1 MRALLILALLLP
13 AGSAWAVRPTEGG
26 MFSFDVTDVVEYW
39 DEPTGAV
46 RVFYSVDGPNVT
58 RLTDS
63 DEDGIPDLP
72 VDVANTAAEVLR
84 FYEDDMGL
92 RPPISEEEM
101 GLDPL
106 GGSYAL
112 DVYLVDFDGNGDGAF
127 GIDHCIDSPRHCS
140 GYLTIDNY
148 PTGYP
153 SLQNAVDVLTSHELF
168 HGIQNAYDAEQEV
181 WFSEGTAVWGE
192 LQYDP
197 DSVDFLWFADEYL
210 ADTGRSLDRPPSG
223 PVPSFAY
230 GTCLWWD
237 FLTTRHS
244 PSLMNTLLE
253 ATETTTG
260 VAVDTLAEMEA
271 AIDAQDDSLDA
282 AWIEFVSWNLATGS
296 RAGAMESYHYA
307 SDLDGIV
314 AEAEGEAIDDDNR
327 FYPLAATYY
336 LLDHDGGAIWFGVE
350 EVAEALQFAL
360 FPVEGGSDDGPVEP
374 AVDSWTADQAAAWA
388 LADGADLPA
397 GGYWLAGSYPARGDE
412 SIKVRFCLGDQ
423 DAATECG
430 PIVGDDD
437 DDDDDSEGDDDETP
451 ADDDDDDGDDDCSCS
466 VEGGRGGGAGL
477 LVLALLVAVGRRL
490 RR

>member
-46 RVFYSVDGPNVT
+46 RVFYSVDGPSVT
-58 RLTDS
+58 RLNDA

-72 VDVANTAAEVLR
+72 QDVATTAAEVLS
-84 FYEDDMGL
+84 FYETDMGL
-92 RPPISEEEM
+92 RLPISEEDM

-127 GIDHCIDSPRHCS
+127 GIDYCIDAPRHCS
-140 GYLTIDNY
+140 GYLSIDNY

-181 WFSEGTAVWGE
+181 WFSEGSAVWGE

-237 FLTTRHS
+237 FLTTRHD
-244 PSLMNTLLE
+244 PGLMNTLLE
-253 ATETTTG
+253 ATETPTG

-271 AIDAQDDSLDA
+271 AIEGLGDSLGDA
-282 AWIEFVSWNLATGS
+282 WFEFVSWNLATGP
-296 RAGAMESYHYA
+296 RAGATESYDYA
-307 SDLDGIV
+307 ADLDGVV
-314 AEAEGEAIDDDNR
+314 AEAEGSSIDDDNR
-327 FYPLAATYY
+327 FYPLAATYFR
-336 LLDHDGGAIWFGVE
+336 LDHDGGAIWFGVE
-350 EVAEALQFAL
+350 EAAPELTFAL
-360 FPVEGGSDDGPVEP
+360 FPVEGGADDGAVEP
-374 AVDSWTADQAAAWA
+374 AVDSWTAGQAGAWA
-388 LADGADLPA
+388 VAEGADLAA
-397 GGYWLAGSYPARGDE
+397 GGYWLLGTYPARADE
-412 SIKVRFCLGDQ
+412 SIKVRFCLGGQD
-423 DAATECG
+423 DAAECG
-430 PIVGDDD
+430 AVIGD
-437 DDDDDSEGDDDETP
+437 DDDDDSEGEDDDDETP
-451 ADDDDDDGDDDCSCS
+451 SDDDDDGCGCTADGSQTT
-466 VEGGRGGGAGL
+466 GAGL
-477 LVLALLVAVGRRL
+477 LAAAMIAAVIRRI
-490 RR
+490 RG